1 MLKRKVVSLFLGIT
15 MVVLFLNPL
24 DTKAFNIDNQEFYDS
39 YNTLLAPYA
48 SQVIR
53 RKLGPDHQY
62 SLTDTK
68 IIKIERFPE
77 ENFNFI
83 VTVQYK
89 TYIGAHNPPN
99 GIETIT
105 FNIDPSGVRVIN
117 FVHKEA

>member
-1 MLKRKVVSLFLGIT
+1 MLKSKVISLFFGIIMVVS
-15 MVVLFLNPL
+15 FLNPL
-24 DTKAFNIDNQEFYDS
+24 DTKAVNIDDQDFYDS

-53 RKLGPDHQY
+53 NRLGPDHQY

-68 IIKIERFPE
+68 IIKIERFPK

-83 VTVQYK
+83 VTVQYE
-89 TYIGAHNPPN
+89 TYTGAHNPPN

-105 FNIDPSGVRVIN
+105 FNINPSGVKVVN
-117 FVHKEA
+117 FIHKNA

>member
-1 MLKRKVVSLFLGIT
+1 

-53 RKLGPDHQY
+53 RKLANHQY

-68 IIKIERFPE
+68 IIKL
-77 ENFNFI
+77 N
-83 VTVQYK
+83 VSQKK
-89 TYIGAHNPPN
+89 TLILLLQ
-99 GIETIT
+99 
-105 FNIDPSGVRVIN
+105 FNIKLI
-117 FVHKEA
+117 

>member
-53 RKLGPDHQY
+53 RKLADHQY

-68 IIKIERFPE
+68 IIKL
-77 ENFNFI
+77 NVSQKKTFNFI

-105 FNIDPSGVRVIN
+105 FNINPSGVKVIN
-117 FVHKEA
+117 FVHKDA

>member
-68 IIKIERFPE
+68 IIKL
-77 ENFNFI
+77 N
-83 VTVQYK
+83 VSQKK
-89 TYIGAHNPPN
+89 TLILLLQ
-99 GIETIT
+99 
-105 FNIDPSGVRVIN
+105 FNIKLI
-117 FVHKEA
+117 

>member
-1 MLKRKVVSLFLGIT
+1 MIGLFFGIVMAVS
-15 MVVLFLNPL
+15 FLNPL
-24 DTKAFNIDNQEFYDS
+24 DTEAVNTDDQEFYDS

-53 RKLGPDHQY
+53 RKLGPAHQY

-83 VTVQYK
+83 VTVQFK
-89 TYIGAHNPPN
+89 TYIGAHNTPN

-105 FNIDPSGVRVIN
+105 FNIDPSGV
-117 FVHKEA
+117 

>member
-62 SLTDTK
+62 SFTDTK

-105 FNIDPSGVRVIN
+105 FNINPSGVKVIN
-117 FVHKEA
+117 FVHKDA

>member
-1 MLKRKVVSLFLGIT
+1 

-68 IIKIERFPE
+68 IIKL
-77 ENFNFI
+77 N
-83 VTVQYK
+83 VSQKK
-89 TYIGAHNPPN
+89 TLILLLQ
-99 GIETIT
+99 
-105 FNIDPSGVRVIN
+105 FNIKLI
-117 FVHKEA
+117 

>member
-1 MLKRKVVSLFLGIT
+1 MLKRKVVSLFLGII

-24 DTKAFNIDNQEFYDS
+24 DTKVFNIDNQEFYDS

-105 FNIDPSGVRVIN
+105 FNINPSGVKVIN
-117 FVHKEA
+117 FVHKDA